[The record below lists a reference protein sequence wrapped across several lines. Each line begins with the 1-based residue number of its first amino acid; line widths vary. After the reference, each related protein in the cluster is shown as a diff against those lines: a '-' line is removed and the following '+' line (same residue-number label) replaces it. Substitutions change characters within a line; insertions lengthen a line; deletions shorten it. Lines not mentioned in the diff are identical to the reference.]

1 MTLALSTGAWVGVV
15 VGGIVLLWAIW
26 TFNGFIRLRNRVK
39 EAFSGIDVQLKR
51 RHDLIPNLVK
61 VVKAYATHEHDTLEE
76 VIAARSA
83 AADAQELGDRQQREN
98 GLSRSLDKL
107 IALVEQYP
115 DLKADKNF
123 RQLHADLVEIENDLQ
138 YSRRYYNGTVR
149 DYNTRI
155 QQFPALVIAGL
166 MAMRTREFFEIEDAS
181 ERHALTISL
190 DDKS

>member
-1 MTLALSTGAWVGVV
+1 MPIETHVDEVSRVV
-15 VGGIVLLWAIW
+15 VH
-26 TFNGFIRLRNRVK
+26 RVTG
-39 EAFSGIDVQLKR
+39 SLDV
-51 RHDLIPNLVK
+51 
-61 VVKAYATHEHDTLEE
+61 EE

-83 AADAQELGDRQQREN
+83 AADAEKLGDRQQREN

-123 RQLHADLVEIENDLQ
+123 RQLHTDLVEIENDLQ

-155 QQFPALVIAGL
+155 EQFPALLVAGL
-166 MAMRTREFFEIEDAS
+166 MAMRGREFFEIEDAS
-181 ERHALTISL
+181 ERHAPTITFDEES
-190 DDKS
+190 